1 MCKNYN
7 NLTKEQLEQEL
18 AEFARINYEKGV
30 LILDRDFKLKANI
43 DMNEI
48 GQIEKIDE
56 IISIMRNLKHIT
68 SLRKYF
74 VNDTQLVKD
83 TLAQELLIHP
93 ITEEYAWKEP
103 VPEDFVSR
111 EEFINRTGIFVTPQ
125 YFDYIYEIQFKE
137 SNLSVDEFIETYEKE
152 NIGDVMECKMQGTF
166 KYCATDDLVSCMFL
180 YDCIYE
186 PNFWEI
192 ANCLARNY
200 EEQYRH
206 LWGQINEL
214 MLIAKEQRHDLE
226 KCLEICQEM
235 LSNNKK
241 HILKEWQLTDEITS

>member
-74 VNDTQLVKD
+74 VNDT
-83 TLAQELLIHP
+83 
-93 ITEEYAWKEP
+93 
-103 VPEDFVSR
+103 
-111 EEFINRTGIFVTPQ
+111 
-125 YFDYIYEIQFKE
+125 
-137 SNLSVDEFIETYEKE
+137 
-152 NIGDVMECKMQGTF
+152 
-166 KYCATDDLVSCMFL
+166 
-180 YDCIYE
+180 
-186 PNFWEI
+186 
-192 ANCLARNY
+192 
-200 EEQYRH
+200 
-206 LWGQINEL
+206 
-214 MLIAKEQRHDLE
+214 
-226 KCLEICQEM
+226 
-235 LSNNKK
+235 
-241 HILKEWQLTDEITS
+241 